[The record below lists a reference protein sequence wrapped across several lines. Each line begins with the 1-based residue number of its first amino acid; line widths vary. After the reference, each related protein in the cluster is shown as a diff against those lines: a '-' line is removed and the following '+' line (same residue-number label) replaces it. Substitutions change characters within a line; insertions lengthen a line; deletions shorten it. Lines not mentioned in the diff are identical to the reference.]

1 MKTPKFRNKKKHAFT
16 LIEILVV
23 VTIIALLVG
32 VFVPL
37 TSKALSNARINS
49 AAADIRNLSN
59 IAGDAASKLGGT
71 LPLTEGITN
80 MNQVSNGLLDGRLG
94 GANNAARLSNLNALL
109 GLDNVFM
116 SMKNEDRRMDDY
128 YRSPLGITIEKTR
141 VRPPVRYDVATGEYK
156 VDILPAGNYTK
167 TDGFGDSSRIECA
180 NVTAAEFNLATT
192 VNTAGGINFRLDGVN
207 LLPAGR
213 CAFLILEGVPLTV
226 AYDLARKLN
235 SPSLMNGRAFNNQ
248 NQTLGPVIYRGNAV
262 TTTVYVYLANF

>member
-1 MKTPKFRNKKKHAFT
+1 M
-16 LIEILVV
+16 
-23 VTIIALLVG
+23 TIIALLVG

-80 MNQVSNGLLDGRLG
+80 MNQVSNGLLGGRLG
-94 GANNAARLSNLNALL
+94 GATNAQRLSNLNALL

-116 SMKNEDRRMDDY
+116 SMPAEVRRMDDY
-128 YRSPLGITIEKTR
+128 YRSPLGITVEKTR
-141 VRPPVRYDVATGEYK
+141 VLPPVRYDVATGEYK
-156 VDILPAGNYTK
+156 VDILPAGSYVRAS
-167 TDGFGDSSRIECA
+167 GFGDSSRIECA
-180 NVTAAEFNLATT
+180 NVTAAFTTATT

-213 CAFLILEGVPLTV
+213 CAFLVLEGVPLTD

-248 NQTLGPVIYRGNAV
+248 NQTLGRVIYQGNAV